1 MLNDEVGLCKIHDI
15 CGDITEEEH
24 SNGCV
29 CDTTTLPTPFF
40 IITSSST
47 SSQPTVRPW
56 RQSISES
63 REREDPQL
71 IILVRHIKFLWPWA
85 YLLSSLFPSI
95 RLGNLITST
104 TIGEWPFNA
113 SSYLNC
119 DQSARSVTCTELSSS
134 SHGGQSITE
143 WPSALSDELNNCKMF
158 PVKVV
163 FNFVHIKMIFRIIV
177 WLLLLRPSSL

>member
-113 SSYLNC
+113 SSYLRPI
-119 DQSARSVTCTELSSS
+119 STV
-134 SHGGQSITE
+134 SHLHGI
-143 WPSALSDELNNCKMF
+143 
-158 PVKVV
+158 V
-163 FNFVHIKMIFRIIV
+163 IIV
-177 WLLLLRPSSL
+177 TRRTEHNGVTECLIGRTE